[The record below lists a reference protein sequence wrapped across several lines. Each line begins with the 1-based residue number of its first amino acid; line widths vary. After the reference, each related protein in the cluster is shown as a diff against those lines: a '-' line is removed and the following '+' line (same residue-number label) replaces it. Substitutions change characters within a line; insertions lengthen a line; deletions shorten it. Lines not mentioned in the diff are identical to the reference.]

1 MPEVIFETGN
11 AVVHSG
17 GMTRRRRRTPSTGDC

>member
-11 AVVHSG
+11 AVIDSG
-17 GMTRRRRRTPSTGDC
+17 GHDATSTSYAIYR

>member
-1 MPEVIFETGN
+1 MPEDTFETGN

-17 GMTRRRRRTPSTGDC
+17 GHDATPTSYAIYR